1 MRRIALKVEYDG
13 TDFRGWQLQPN
24 GRTVQEVLERAIQ
37 KATGTHSRIHGSG
50 RTDAGA
56 HAEAQVAHFD
66 TETNIP
72 TEQIRGALNHYL
84 PRDTAV
90 LAACDVGDDF
100 HSRFHAQSKLYR
112 YRVLRSPV
120 RRPLR
125 RKTCLRESRHLELPP
140 MVECARMLRGEH
152 DFASFGM
159 ETHLRSSTVRT
170 MTRSEWEEH
179 DDELH
184 YLVEA
189 NGFLYRMVRILVG
202 TMLHV
207 GLGKMDVEEFRR
219 VLEARDRRLAGPTKS
234 AHALTL
240 VEVHYPPGMLGWD

>member
-37 KATGTHSRIHGSG
+37 QATGTHSRIHGSG
-50 RTDAGA
+50 RTDSGA
-56 HAEAQVAHFD
+56 HAEGQVAHFD

-72 TEQIRGALNHYL
+72 TGQIRGALNHYL
-84 PRDTAV
+84 PPDAAV
-90 LAACDVGDDF
+90 LAACDVAEDF
-100 HSRFHAQSKLYR
+100 HARFHAQSKLYR
-112 YRVLRSPV
+112 YRVMRSAV

-125 RKTCLRESRHLELPP
+125 RGMCLRESRPLELEP
-140 MVECARMLRGEH
+140 MAECARIVRGEH

-170 MTRSEWEEH
+170 IMRSEWRETG
-179 DDELH
+179 DELH

-207 GLGKMDVEEFRR
+207 GLGKMDVTEFRR
-219 VLEARDRRLAGPTKS
+219 VLEARDRNQAGPTQS
-234 AHALTL
+234 AHGLTL
-240 VEVHYPPGMLGWD
+240 VRVTYPPGMVDWD